1 MMSFIRKHWK
11 GDYSLGISFWFNFL
25 FLIIAYHYA
34 GRLIKPSFNNHP
46 REFILA
52 TIIYL
57 AISRLIVYPW
67 QVIGLLRSCGRHF
80 LTHGHVIRV
89 RTVQAVVILSLLGTS
104 IHILESAQSLI
115 IFKNKIN
122 NKTQDQE
129 HADYA
134 LSLIKN
140 GRFIHLKGSLD
151 FGVTNDVAKILSN
164 HSDVKGII
172 LDSSGGIVYEGRGLF
187 MLIKKHGLDTYSFK
201 NCSSACTIAF
211 IGGAR
216 RFLGENAKLGF
227 HQYRLDSDKI
237 NPIVDIENEQKN
249 EQKKDLFLYESQMI
263 NDTFLNNIFEKP
275 QHEIWF
281 PIQNELLAAG
291 VVDRI
296 VNEVQP

>member
-1 MMSFIRKHWK
+1 
-11 GDYSLGISFWFNFL
+11 
-25 FLIIAYHYA
+25 
-34 GRLIKPSFNNHP
+34 
-46 REFILA
+46 
-52 TIIYL
+52 
-57 AISRLIVYPW
+57 
-67 QVIGLLRSCGRHF
+67 
-80 LTHGHVIRV
+80 
-89 RTVQAVVILSLLGTS
+89 
-104 IHILESAQSLI
+104 
-115 IFKNKIN
+115 
-122 NKTQDQE
+122 
-129 HADYA
+129 
-134 LSLIKN
+134 
-140 GRFIHLKGSLD
+140 LD